1 MMSILKYTIAFII
14 LTIPISSMASSRI
27 THPGNGSPERK
38 ALLDVLRPHV
48 EKEWRRKIVFR
59 VDEIN
64 VSSTLAFIQATPVDS
79 LGREYK
85 CEAVFNAD
93 ECDFVDGMS
102 VIATFRKKSGKWI
115 VSQQGTGGTDVWWCG
130 GGLTGY
136 PKIPRELS
144 SACGF

>member
-27 THPGNGSPERK
+27 THPGQGSPERK

-64 VSSTLAFIQATPVDS
+64 MSSTLAFVRATPLDS

-85 CEAVFNAD
+85 CEAVFSAD
-93 ECDFVDGMS
+93 ECELMDGMT
-102 VIATFRKKSGKWI
+102 VIATFQKKSGKWV
-115 VSQQGTGGTDVWWCG
+115 VSQQGTGPTDVFWCG
-130 GGLTGY
+130 GDLLGY

-144 SACGF
+144 GACGF